1 MKLIKIRGR
10 GVLVLNVSLCVCVC
24 VCVCVFGCRGL
35 PIIFTLCCYLPL
47 PQVICLL
54 PVLVVCKLSF

>member
-10 GVLVLNVSLCVCVC
+10 GVLVLNVPVCVC
-24 VCVCVFGCRGL
+24 LGVEDCQLFSL
-35 PIIFTLCCYLPL
+35 YAAIFLCLKS
-47 PQVICLL
+47 LL